1 MDHLKTEVLELVQA
15 LGSISSDDL
24 KSKIEKNGKQI
35 NESELNKILFHL
47 EIQGLITVRWSGKKK
62 RRIELGNQNSKQ
74 TNTI

>member
-24 KSKIEKNGKQI
+24 KNKIEKNGNQI
-35 NESELNKILFHL
+35 NESVLNKILFHL

-62 RRIELGNQNSKQ
+62 RRIELSNLTTKQ
-74 TNTI
+74 TNTL